1 MSPKKQVR
9 VPFINEKGGVG
20 VSTSVVNTAYFISK
34 LGYKVL
40 IIDLDPQAST
50 TSMMGLGNGHV
61 DNPDT
66 FTSYDLFFNM
76 YDPKKDISTKNGV
89 DIITADDRLAV
100 MAMGRLPKGSRQE
113 RILEAFFEVHK
124 LDYDFVLIDCKGTIS
139 MLSVNALV
147 VSTDIVVV
155 MQAQYLSVEGFP
167 KLLKTLN
174 TLKADLGISPNIV
187 GILMTMF
194 NKGHTQDVK
203 QLEKIMNSPFKAL
216 LFNSIIRT
224 NKTLCAAS
232 ERALPVG
239 LHDAR
244 SRGSFDYLYFAK
256 ELVEKTIGIGQ

>member
-1 MSPKKQVR
+1 MR
-9 VPFINEKGGVG
+9 IIPFINEKGGVG
-20 VSTSVVNTAYFISK
+20 VSTSVVNTAYFIAK
-34 LGYKVL
+34 LDYKVL

-66 FTSYDLFFNM
+66 FTSYDIFFNM
-76 YDPKKDISTKNGV
+76 FDPKKDISSINGV
-89 DIITADDRLAV
+89 DIITADDRLAG
-100 MAMGRLPKGSRQE
+100 MAMGERQKVSHKE
-113 RILEAFFEVHK
+113 RILSHFFEVHQ

-147 VSTDIVVV
+147 ASTDIVVV

-203 QLEKIMNSPFKAL
+203 QLDKIMKSPFKAL
-216 LFNSIIRT
+216 LFDSIIRT
-224 NKTLCAAS
+224 NKALCAAS

-239 LHDAR
+239 LYDAR
-244 SRGSFDYLYFAK
+244 ARGSFDYLYFAK
-256 ELVEKTIGIGQ
+256 ELIEKTLGVGQ